1 MVPRVWFCW
10 VLVLVPVQVLNAQQP
25 RFTEASVTS
34 TAVPGGARPVSR
46 VAEDG
51 GYIAADVTLQNLI
64 EAAYRRTGFD
74 RRVVVGGPEWIDSDR
89 FDIQAKSTDGLIL
102 DADGFPQHSLRM
114 LQQLLKER
122 FQLIVATRADQQPVY
137 ALVAAKNPGPGLKL
151 STVDCAAQQR
161 ALAKGQREGKMCGA
175 APYPGR
181 LVATG
186 LKLRDLASLIEPY
199 LDRRVIDQTGI
210 DRTFDIEI
218 EGVEI
223 KPPGPFGPSYRPSDT
238 KRSIFELIESQLGL
252 RLEPT
257 TAAIDVIVVE
267 SAVRPF

>member
-1 MVPRVWFCW
+1 MRYSGVAGRPA
-10 VLVLVPVQVLNAQQP
+10 PNAGRP
-25 RFTEASVTS
+25 AVEIKPASHTKF
-34 TAVPGGARPVSR
+34 R
-46 VAEDG
+46 
-51 GYIAADVTLQNLI
+51 TL
-64 EAAYRRTGFD
+64 
-74 RRVVVGGPEWIDSDR
+74 P
-89 FDIQAKSTDGLIL
+89 
-102 DADGFPQHSLRM
+102 
-114 LQQLLKER
+114 
-122 FQLIVATRADQQPVY
+122 
-137 ALVAAKNPGPGLKL
+137 
-151 STVDCAAQQR
+151 R
-161 ALAKGQREGKMCGA
+161 ALAKGEREGKMCAA

-199 LDRRVIDQTGI
+199 LDRPVIDRTGI
-210 DRTFDIEI
+210 DAAFDIEI

-267 SAVRPF
+267 SAEPL